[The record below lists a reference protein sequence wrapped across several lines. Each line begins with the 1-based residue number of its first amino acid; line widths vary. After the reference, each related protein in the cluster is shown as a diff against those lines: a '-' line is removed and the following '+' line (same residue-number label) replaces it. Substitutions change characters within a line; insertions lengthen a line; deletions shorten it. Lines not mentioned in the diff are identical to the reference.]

1 MKAEPGLLLS
11 NLFTFWCKE
20 EAPNIWTKDSDSGQ
34 AFPVPLHPPRPL
46 LHRCSCPSGFEGP
59 TCGVNTDDCV
69 KHACVNGGVC
79 VDGVGN
85 YTCQCPLQYTGK
97 HCRGKASPSFGD
109 ASVCKGSREDSGI
122 CCLLLLLPLGRACE
136 KLVDFCSPDL
146 NPCQHEAQ
154 CVGTPDGP
162 RSVPP
167 TASDPSLGL
176 ASSLPS
182 YPSFVGGYGLGS

>member
-1 MKAEPGLLLS
+1 MA
-11 NLFTFWCKE
+11 TV
-20 EAPNIWTKDSDSGQ
+20 
-34 AFPVPLHPPRPL
+34 FPVPLHPPPH
-46 LHRCSCPSGFEGP
+46 HRCSCPAGFEGP

-85 YTCQCPLQYTGK
+85 YTCQCPLHYTGK
-97 HCRGKASPSFGD
+97 HCRGQGIPPSFGD
-109 ASVCKGSREDSGI
+109 ASVCRGSIELGI
-122 CCLLLLLPLGRACE
+122 CCLLLFLPPGRACE
-136 KLVDFCSPDL
+136 QLVDFCSPDL

-167 TASDPSLGL
+167 TARDPSLGM
-176 ASSLPS
+176 ASSLLCYS
-182 YPSFVGGYGLGS
+182 SFVCRCALGILGS

>member
-1 MKAEPGLLLS
+1 M
-11 NLFTFWCKE
+11 
-20 EAPNIWTKDSDSGQ
+20 
-34 AFPVPLHPPRPL
+34 
-46 LHRCSCPSGFEGP
+46 
-59 TCGVNTDDCV
+59 NTDDCV
-69 KHACVNGGVC
+69 KHTCVNGGVC

-85 YTCQCPLQYTGK
+85 YTCRCPLQYTGK
-97 HCRGKASPSFGD
+97 HHRGKASPSFGD

-167 TASDPSLGL
+167 TASDPQPRLGFLPPFLSLICWWIWSGFLRAIIGVAMGTAL
-176 ASSLPS
+176 AAQA
-182 YPSFVGGYGLGS
+182 GGCDLLQLGPE